1 MTSDWIIENRSKS
14 RLMAFILLLYP
25 MACQGPNETAEQQE
39 TLSLTDMLSGV
50 DTVGYSRALE
60 ARTFN
65 FPEDHGPH
73 ESFRTEW
80 WYVTGNLNSEDGDP
94 FGFQFTIFRNSL
106 SPSRS
111 NGTSAWNTNQAYMGH
126 FALTDIN
133 ENDFF
138 FEEKFSRGAVG
149 LAGAETNPLRIW
161 IEDWFLEGS
170 TQDKN
175 VFPLRRSGGGDGFQ
189 LDLTLQ
195 EGKPVVL
202 QGEEGLSKKGNAPGN
217 ASYYFANTRMP
228 ASGTLLVNGELLEV
242 SGLAWMDRE
251 WSTSALS
258 DGQVGWDWFALH
270 LDDGWDLMVYQLRRA
285 DGSADPLSAAS
296 LIDPSGRK
304 TTLQLGSD
312 ILIQPN
318 DYWNSSLG
326 DAQYPSGWNI
336 KVPSQDWDLLVE
348 PAVDDQEL
356 LVTFRYWEGSVRV
369 SGTGKNGARMN
380 GRGYA
385 ELTGYAG
392 DALPNQ

>member
-1 MTSDWIIENRSKS
+1 
-14 RLMAFILLLYP
+14 
-25 MACQGPNETAEQQE
+25 
-39 TLSLTDMLSGV
+39 
-50 DTVGYSRALE
+50 
-60 ARTFN
+60 
-65 FPEDHGPH
+65 
-73 ESFRTEW
+73 
-80 WYVTGNLNSEDGDP
+80 
-94 FGFQFTIFRNSL
+94 
-106 SPSRS
+106 
-111 NGTSAWNTNQAYMGH
+111 MGH

-138 FEEKFSRGAVG
+138 FKEKFSRGAVG

-175 VFPLRRSGGGDGFQ
+175 VFPLRLSGGADGIQ

-242 SGLAWMDRE
+242 SGLGWMDRE
-251 WSTSALS
+251 WTTSALS

>member
-1 MTSDWIIENRSKS
+1 
-14 RLMAFILLLYP
+14 
-25 MACQGPNETAEQQE
+25 
-39 TLSLTDMLSGV
+39 
-50 DTVGYSRALE
+50 
-60 ARTFN
+60 
-65 FPEDHGPH
+65 
-73 ESFRTEW
+73 
-80 WYVTGNLNSEDGDP
+80 
-94 FGFQFTIFRNSL
+94 
-106 SPSRS
+106 
-111 NGTSAWNTNQAYMGH
+111 
-126 FALTDIN
+126 
-133 ENDFF
+133 
-138 FEEKFSRGAVG
+138 
-149 LAGAETNPLRIW
+149 
-161 IEDWFLEGS
+161 
-170 TQDKN
+170 
-175 VFPLRRSGGGDGFQ
+175 
-189 LDLTLQ
+189 
-195 EGKPVVL
+195 
-202 QGEEGLSKKGNAPGN
+202 
-217 ASYYFANTRMP
+217 
-228 ASGTLLVNGELLEV
+228 
-242 SGLAWMDRE
+242 
-251 WSTSALS
+251 
-258 DGQVGWDWFALH
+258 
-270 LDDGWDLMVYQLRRA
+270 MVYQLRRA

>member
-1 MTSDWIIENRSKS
+1 
-14 RLMAFILLLYP
+14 
-25 MACQGPNETAEQQE
+25 
-39 TLSLTDMLSGV
+39 
-50 DTVGYSRALE
+50 
-60 ARTFN
+60 
-65 FPEDHGPH
+65 
-73 ESFRTEW
+73 
-80 WYVTGNLNSEDGDP
+80 
-94 FGFQFTIFRNSL
+94 
-106 SPSRS
+106 
-111 NGTSAWNTNQAYMGH
+111 MGH

-133 ENDFF
+133 ENGFF

-170 TQDKN
+170 TQDRN
-175 VFPLRRSGGGDGFQ
+175 VFPLRLSGGADGIQ

-285 DGSADPLSAAS
+285 DGRAAPLSAAS

>member
-1 MTSDWIIENRSKS
+1 
-14 RLMAFILLLYP
+14 
-25 MACQGPNETAEQQE
+25 
-39 TLSLTDMLSGV
+39 
-50 DTVGYSRALE
+50 
-60 ARTFN
+60 
-65 FPEDHGPH
+65 
-73 ESFRTEW
+73 
-80 WYVTGNLNSEDGDP
+80 
-94 FGFQFTIFRNSL
+94 
-106 SPSRS
+106 
-111 NGTSAWNTNQAYMGH
+111 MGH

-133 ENDFF
+133 ENGFF

-175 VFPLRRSGGGDGFQ
+175 VFPLALSGGADGIQ

-304 TTLQLGSD
+304 TTLELGSD

>member
-1 MTSDWIIENRSKS
+1 
-14 RLMAFILLLYP
+14 
-25 MACQGPNETAEQQE
+25 
-39 TLSLTDMLSGV
+39 
-50 DTVGYSRALE
+50 
-60 ARTFN
+60 
-65 FPEDHGPH
+65 
-73 ESFRTEW
+73 
-80 WYVTGNLNSEDGDP
+80 
-94 FGFQFTIFRNSL
+94 
-106 SPSRS
+106 
-111 NGTSAWNTNQAYMGH
+111 MGH

-175 VFPLRRSGGGDGFQ
+175 VFPLQLSGGADGIQ

>member
-1 MTSDWIIENRSKS
+1 
-14 RLMAFILLLYP
+14 
-25 MACQGPNETAEQQE
+25 
-39 TLSLTDMLSGV
+39 
-50 DTVGYSRALE
+50 
-60 ARTFN
+60 
-65 FPEDHGPH
+65 
-73 ESFRTEW
+73 
-80 WYVTGNLNSEDGDP
+80 
-94 FGFQFTIFRNSL
+94 
-106 SPSRS
+106 
-111 NGTSAWNTNQAYMGH
+111 MGH

-175 VFPLRRSGGGDGFQ
+175 VFPLRLSGGADGIQ

-326 DAQYPSGWNI
+326 DAQYPSEWNI
-336 KVPSQDWDLLVE
+336 KVPSQNWDLLVE